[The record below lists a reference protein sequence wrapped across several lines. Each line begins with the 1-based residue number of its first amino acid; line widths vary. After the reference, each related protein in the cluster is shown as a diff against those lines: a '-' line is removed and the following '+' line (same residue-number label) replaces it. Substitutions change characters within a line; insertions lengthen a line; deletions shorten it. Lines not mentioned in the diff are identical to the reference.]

1 MIDIKFKC
9 DKAINKKLRL
19 FDVDKRKLE
28 LFLNYLANSL
38 VPTRKYW
45 SYEVGIKG
53 INSQSSSYFW
63 GEDEIE
69 VGLISYACDTKQKK
83 REYFL
88 SSIAHEFRH
97 WVQAVLQK
105 VPEKKIAYSLK
116 DLAAMNDNYLKNP
129 CELECHEWERLMIK
143 FDEMV

>member
-19 FDVDKRKLE
+19 FDVDKRKLS
-28 LFLNYLANSL
+28 LFLNYLANDL

-45 SYEVGIKG
+45 EYDVKIKG
-53 INSQSSSYFW
+53 INAQSSSYFW

-69 VGLISYACDTKQKK
+69 IGLISFNCQTKQER
-83 REYFL
+83 REWFL

-105 VPEKKIAYSLK
+105 VPEKKIAYSAK
-116 DLAAMNDNYLKNP
+116 DLQEMNDNYLKNP
-129 CELECHEWERLMIK
+129 CELECHEWERLMVK

>member
-9 DKAINKKLRL
+9 DKAINKKLRS
-19 FDVDKRKLE
+19 FNVDKRKLT

-45 SYEVGIKG
+45 SYEIDVKG
-53 INSQSSSYFW
+53 INSQCSWYSW
-63 GEDEIE
+63 GDHELEI
-69 VGLISYACDTKQKK
+69 GLITSGCSTKQEK

-88 SSIAHEFRH
+88 ASIAHEFRH

-105 VPEKKIAYSLK
+105 VPEKKIAYSAK
-116 DLAAMNDNYLKNP
+116 DLMEVNDNYLKNP
-129 CELECHEWERLMIK
+129 CEVECHEWERLMTK